1 VILSDISIRR
11 PVLAT
16 VTNLIIL
23 LLGLIA
29 WDRLT
34 IREYPDIDD
43 PIVSITTYYP
53 GANAQII
60 ESQVTTPLED
70 AISGIEGI
78 DYISSISRAE
88 SSQISILFTVDRDPD
103 VAANDVRDRVARAR
117 NQLPREAEDPI
128 VAKMESDASP
138 IMYMA
143 INSDRHDE
151 MELTDYADR
160 VVKDRMQVLPGVAQL
175 IIMGERRYSMRIWLD
190 RARLAAYSLTPADVE
205 AALRAQNVEV
215 PSGRIESIDREF
227 TVLSETDLK
236 TPAQFRQIVLKDA
249 GGYLVRLG
257 EVAKV
262 EIGPEEV
269 RNMSRST
276 GRRAIGLGLIK
287 QSTANPLEVAA
298 AAREELDVINSILPE
313 GMRVDIG
320 YDSAIFVQE
329 SIDRVFLTIFEAIG
343 MVVLVIFLF
352 LRNWR
357 ATLVPLVTIPGALIG
372 SLALMWML
380 GFSINTLTLLAFVLA
395 IGLVVDDAIVMLE
408 NIYRYIE
415 QGMSPIR
422 AAFVGSK
429 QIGFAIVAMTFTL
442 AAVFTPI
449 ALSEGKTGRLF
460 TEFALTLAGA
470 VIVSGFVALTLSAT
484 LASRLL
490 RHETRHNALFNFGER
505 ILRWLAAVYKSALTA
520 SLGARPVVIAVM
532 LVLGGLS
539 VVLFNNLNTELAP
552 PEDRGT
558 VMAFASAPEGS
569 TLEYL
574 NSYAWKIDEIYQSTP
589 EVVRYMMIMGRP
601 SVTNMISYVSLT
613 PWQERKRTAQDIARE
628 MLPKM
633 LSIPGVRAFSVT
645 PQSLGGSSGGAQ
657 EIQFILQTTDSYEA
671 LNESVQAILARLYR
685 ERAIINL
692 DTDLKLNKPEI
703 KVDVNRDK
711 VAAVG
716 ASVVEI
722 GRTLET
728 MLGGR
733 EVTRFKRNNEQ
744 YDVKLQVADV
754 DRRNPDD
761 LTNIYVRGEGGAMIQ
776 LSNLVEVREAVAPRE
791 LNHFNKMRSARI
803 TASVGPDHTLGEA
816 LDVLERTAR
825 EVMGPTTQFDYE
837 GVSREFRDASA
848 KAYVTFALALVF
860 IYLVL
865 AAQFES
871 FVSPFVIMFSVPLAM
886 AGALLALNVTGGSI
900 NIYSQI
906 GLITLVGLIT
916 KHGILIVEFSN
927 QLRAQGKAQIEA
939 VIEASELRLRPIL
952 MTTGAMVLGAMP
964 LATASGPGAEARHS
978 IGWVIVGGMS
988 LGTLF
993 TLFVVP
999 TMYTYLVRRVPHLVA
1014 MQRAQESA
1022 EEEQALAPV
1031 SAG

>member
-1 VILSDISIRR
+1 VILSDLSIRR

-16 VTNLIIL
+16 VANLVIL

-60 ESQVTTPLED
+60 ESQITTPLED

-88 SSQISILFTVDRDPD
+88 SSQISILFTVNRDPD
-103 VAANDVRDRVARAR
+103 SAANDVRDRVARAR
-117 NQLPREAEDPI
+117 NLLPREAEDPI
-128 VAKMESDASP
+128 VAKTESDAFP

-151 MELTDYADR
+151 LELTDYADR
-160 VVKDRMQVLPGVAQL
+160 IVKDRMQVLPGVAQL

-205 AALRAQNVEV
+205 AALRAQNIEI
-215 PSGRIESIDREF
+215 PSGRIESTDREF
-227 TVLSETDLK
+227 TVLSETDLR
-236 TPAQFRQIVLKDA
+236 TPAQFREIVLKDA

-257 EVAKV
+257 EVADV
-262 EIGPEEV
+262 EIGPEEI
-269 RNMSRST
+269 RNMARST
-276 GRRAIGLGLIK
+276 GRRAVGLGLIK

-298 AAREELDVINSILPE
+298 AVRDEIETINRILPE

-320 YDSAIFVQE
+320 YDSSIFVQE
-329 SIDRVFLTIFEAIG
+329 SINRVFLTIFEAIAL
-343 MVVLVIFLF
+343 VVLVIFLF

-357 ATLVPLVTIPGALIG
+357 ATLVPLVTIPVALIG
-372 SLALMWML
+372 SLALMWAF

-415 QGMSPIR
+415 KGMSPIQ

-449 ALSEGKTGRLF
+449 AFSEGKTGRLF

-470 VIVSGFVALTLSAT
+470 VIVSGFVALTLSAA
-484 LASRLL
+484 LASRFV
-490 RHETRHNALFNFGER
+490 RHETRHGALFIFGER
-505 ILRWLAAVYKSALTA
+505 VLDGISLAYRRALVA
-520 SLGARPVVIAVM
+520 SLAARPVVIAGM
-532 LVLGGLS
+532 IVLGVFS
-539 VVLFNNLNTELAP
+539 VVLFRGLHSELAP
-552 PEDRGT
+552 VEDRGT

-574 NSYAWKIDEIYQSTP
+574 NHYTKQIDEIYLSTP

-601 SVTNMISYVSLT
+601 TVTNMISYVTLS
-613 PWQERKRTAQDIARE
+613 PWDERERSASEIARA
-628 MLPKM
+628 MLPRVM
-633 LSIPGVRAFSVT
+633 AIPGIRAFTVT
-645 PQSLGGSSGGAQ
+645 PQSFGASSGGGQ
-657 EIQFILQTTDSYEA
+657 EIQFILQTSDAYED
-671 LNESVQAILARLYR
+671 LDRSVQEILGRLYR

-692 DTDLKLNKPEI
+692 DTDLKLNKPEL
-703 KVDVNRDK
+703 KVDVDRDK
-711 VAAVG
+711 VATVG
-716 ASVVEI
+716 ASVVEV

-733 EVTRFKRNNEQ
+733 KVTRFKRNNKQ

-754 DRRNPDD
+754 DRRDPAD
-761 LTNIYVRGEGGAMIQ
+761 LTNIYVRGAGGEMIQ
-776 LSNLVEVREAVAPRE
+776 LSNLVTVRESVAPRE
-791 LNHFNKMRSARI
+791 LNHFNKLRSARI
-803 TASVGPDHTLGEA
+803 TASVGPGHTLGEA
-816 LDVLERTAR
+816 LDVLERTAQD
-825 EVMGPTTQFDYE
+825 VMGPAMQFDYE
-837 GVSREFRDASA
+837 GVSREFKDAST
-848 KAYVTFALALVF
+848 KAYVTFALALLF

-886 AGALLALNVTGGSI
+886 AGALLALTLTKGTL

-927 QLRAQGKAQIEA
+927 QLRAQGRALFDA
-939 VIEASELRLRPIL
+939 VVEASAMRLRPIL
-952 MTTGAMVLGAMP
+952 MTTGAMVLGALP
-964 LATASGPGAEARHS
+964 LATATGPGAVSRND
-978 IGWVIVGGMS
+978 IGWVVVGGMTV
-988 LGTLF
+988 GTLF

-999 TMYTYLVRRVPHLVA
+999 TMYTYLVRRAPRLVA
-1014 MQRAQESA
+1014 MQR
-1022 EEEQALAPV
+1022 EEPEPPAP
-1031 SAG
+1031 APATA